1 MIVLSKKIKKNLIY
15 ICLSIV
21 LLIIGIFFR
30 TQQKNPLSFSTKKWI
45 NEDATERYRML
56 DDLISNYNL
65 IGMHSD
71 EVKILLGNYSI
82 RHKAFTSDAGSVDY
96 YWGYIIRY
104 DNWEGKEVLLIGF
117 KDDIVVKY
125 ELVYLSEL

>member
-1 MIVLSKKIKKNLIY
+1 MSKKSKKNLIY
-15 ICLSIV
+15 ICLSVV
-21 LLIIGIFFR
+21 LLLIGVFFK

-65 IGMHSD
+65 IGMRSD

-82 RHKAFTSDAGSVDY
+82 RRKAFTSDAGSVDY
-96 YWGYIIRY
+96 HWGYIIRY
-104 DNWEGKEVLLIGF
+104 DNWEGTEVLLIGF

-125 ELVYLSEL
+125 ELAYLSEL